1 MKTINISLASEGYT
15 HKNWFYKN
23 IFINFSMIYYIIDGT
38 AYYSDENGT
47 ILLKKNHLYIFPA
60 RKMFTLYDDSQNQLY
75 HTFIHAITLPSV
87 NSLVEVNVQDD
98 CFLRDTI
105 ALLRK
110 YLNSFNKQ
118 FVSNILDLILAY
130 VFADIPIN
138 THPKNI
144 IAIEAKRYIDEKI
157 ENKINLDDLSKQFS
171 YSKTQLNRLFK
182 KYYNK
187 APIEYYN
194 DKRLEL
200 SIKYL
205 LEGKSSADISAML
218 NYTSPAA
225 FCNAFKLKY
234 GLSPNRYVEI
244 LQKEPNS
251 P

>member
-60 RKMFTLYDDSQNQLY
+60 RKMFTLYDDPQNQLY

-98 CFLRDTI
+98 SFLRDTI

-130 VFADIPIN
+130 VFADIPCAARHSPGRAYRTRSRLGSGSLQN
-138 THPKNI
+138 C
-144 IAIEAKRYIDEKI
+144 YIRCI
-157 ENKINLDDLSKQFS
+157 VS
-171 YSKTQLNRLFK
+171 NRRSWSGH
-182 KYYNK
+182 YVG
-187 APIEYYN
+187 P
-194 DKRLEL
+194 
-200 SIKYL
+200 
-205 LEGKSSADISAML
+205 AM
-218 NYTSPAA
+218 
-225 FCNAFKLKY
+225 
-234 GLSPNRYVEI
+234 
-244 LQKEPNS
+244 
-251 P
+251 